1 MTDPLD
7 PHKPRQYITL
17 LLAQPPDPS
26 PALVINSIEGGR
38 YNVEALDLPELPAWQ
53 TRDLD
58 ILLYRPPW
66 IGPDEQPWRPLTPA
80 EADQQ
85 QSVAIGMVRKLI
97 DRLRQNL
104 DVYIPLRIEFHNYW
118 APIIV
123 GLSGSPT
130 RSGSPAT
137 DIDRILMTMLVVFD
151 LAILV
156 TSPDLAQDSPPVT
169 VDSNR
174 DLEFTTK
181 LGSLAPEIRMHLRQC
196 LEDIGC
202 NPDYWLEMV
211 LFGLLLHPLGMVWV
225 RDPVNFAPSHGGTE
239 LERAIELAIGV
250 PDTTYRSSN
259 KVHRAYR
266 KSWGVTREPERPGP
280 KLGGTRHPSPA
291 RQKFE
296 NYVLY
301 QSQLGASAYAITQ
314 DNEAQRLYGE
324 ARRDHAV
331 VLKEQAIRRILRNH
345 ANSKNSP

>member
-1 MTDPLD
+1 M
-7 PHKPRQYITL
+7 
-17 LLAQPPDPS
+17 
-26 PALVINSIEGGR
+26 PALVVESIEGGG
-38 YNVEALDLPELPAWQ
+38 YYVEAPDLPELPAWQ
-53 TRDLD
+53 TGDLD
-58 ILLYRPPW
+58 VWLYRPPW
-66 IGPDEQPWRPLTPA
+66 IGPDEQPWSPLSPT

-85 QSVAIGMVRKLI
+85 KSVALGMIRKLI

-104 DVYIPLRIEFHNYW
+104 DVYIPLRIEFHDYW

-123 GLSGSPT
+123 GLSGFPP

-156 TSPDLAQDSPPVT
+156 TSPDLAKDSPPVP
-169 VDSNR
+169 VGVNR
-174 DLEFTTK
+174 DLEFTKK

-202 NPDYWLEMV
+202 DPDYWLEMA

-239 LERAIELAIGV
+239 LERSIELAIGV

-280 KLGGTRHPSPA
+280 KPGGTSHPGPA
-291 RQKFE
+291 RKKF
-296 NYVLY
+296 NHYVLA

-314 DNEAQRLYGE
+314 DNEAQWLFGE

-331 VLKEQAIRRILRNH
+331 VLNDQAVRWVLREH
-345 ANSKNSP
+345 GRNSKNSP